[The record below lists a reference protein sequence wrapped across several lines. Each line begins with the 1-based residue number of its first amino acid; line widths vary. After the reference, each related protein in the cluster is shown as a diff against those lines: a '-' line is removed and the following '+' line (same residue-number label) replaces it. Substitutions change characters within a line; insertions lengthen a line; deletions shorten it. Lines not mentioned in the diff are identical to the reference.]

1 MQPGGFGGGGQ
12 GGGYGGPG
20 GYGPPQGGYGQP
32 QAQPG
37 GYGQPQA
44 QPGGYGQPQGYGGP
58 PPGAPG
64 FGPGYGGGFPP
75 GGGGGGP
82 IQGPGP
88 RGEVRNPMVL
98 LLVSLFCCPWYG
110 LWQCMKA
117 EEEVNRFL
125 GKGQGG
131 NILWLIFPLIP
142 ALSAPKLMAEARA
155 RASTPTQGEGNILL
169 YIFVPYYSF
178 IADVNE
184 LWGARS

>member
-1 MQPGGFGGGGQ
+1 MQPGGYGGGGQ
-12 GGGYGGPG
+12 GGGYGGPPQG
-20 GYGPPQGGYGQP
+20 GYGQPQGGYGQP

-37 GYGQPQA
+37 GYGGPPQ
-44 QPGGYGQPQGYGGP
+44 QGYGA

-88 RGEVRNPMVL
+88 RGEVRNPMMV

-125 GKGQGG
+125 GKSEGG
-131 NILWLIFPLIP
+131 SILWLLFPLIP
-142 ALSAPKLMAEARA
+142 ALSAPKLIAEARA